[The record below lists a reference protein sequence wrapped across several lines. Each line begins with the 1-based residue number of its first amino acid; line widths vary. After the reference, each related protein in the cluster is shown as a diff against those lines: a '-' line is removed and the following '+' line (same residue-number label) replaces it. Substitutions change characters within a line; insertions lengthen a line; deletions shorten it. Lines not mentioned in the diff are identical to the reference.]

1 MNNTLTQ
8 NENRT
13 QTGKVTRERGFVTPQ
28 VNIVETKDEYLL
40 EAEMPGVN
48 KDGLEVLL
56 EGNELSIVGH
66 RQLDEVANSELVYRE
81 STPRDYRRTF
91 VLDPTIDTAHIQAHM
106 EQGVL
111 KLQLPKA
118 EKIKPRK
125 ISVTD

>member
-13 QTGKVTRERGFVTPQ
+13 QTGNVTRERGFVTPQ
-28 VNIVETKDEYLL
+28 VNIVERKDEYLL

-48 KDGLEVLL
+48 REGLEVLL
-56 EGNELSIVGH
+56 EGNELSIVGR
-66 RQLDEVANSELVYRE
+66 RQLDEVANAELIYRE

-91 VLDPTIDTAHIQAHM
+91 VLDPTIDTARIQAHM
-106 EQGVL
+106 DQGVL
-111 KLQLPKA
+111 KLHLPKA